1 MMKPLPISPGDIQY
15 LPESTQPGSGRDSA
29 TQFKNVLGR
38 YINEVNDLQHTADK
52 AVRDLAAGK
61 IDNLHQVIM
70 AVNEADLSFRLMM
83 QIRNRLVEAYKEI
96 MRMQV

>member
-1 MMKPLPISPGDIQY
+1 MKPLPVSPGDIQY
-15 LPESTQPGSGRDSA
+15 LPESVQPASGRDSA
-29 TQFKNVLGR
+29 AQFKNVLGR
-38 YINEVNDLQHTADK
+38 YINEVNDLQNTADK

-61 IDNLHQVIM
+61 MDNLHQVIM

-83 QIRNRLVEAYKEI
+83 EIRNRLVDAYREI

>member
-1 MMKPLPISPGDIQY
+1 MKPLPISPGDIQY
-15 LPESTQPGSGRDSA
+15 LPESAQPASGRDSA
-29 TQFKNVLGR
+29 AQFKNVLGR
-38 YINEVNDLQHTADK
+38 YINEVNDLQNTADK

-61 IDNLHQVIM
+61 MDNLHQVIM

-83 QIRNRLVEAYKEI
+83 EIRNRLVDAYREI